1 MSRSCW
7 LLVAAL
13 VVSAC
18 SDPSYQYDAGSPDA
32 ASHDASVEQDADA
45 SRAEDAASADAATPN
60 DAAQPPDAASDAAQP
75 VVDSGSPDAG
85 ADAAARDT
93 GTPPSGSVIL
103 DLSAAPPPSSF
114 PVGSWPSQQM
124 RTGKWRFSWTPTFPS
139 NALPVADNSYIVLL
153 QFGGSVSAPE
163 AVWLERQGDVCKAWI
178 TATSS
183 QATLSIRP
191 LVFSAGQTITY
202 EIDAGR
208 GVWTVSGA
216 SSGDGTYQWNTGF
229 GWPDGTLWVGRS
241 NEPGVGLFSGD
252 FSNVESVP

>member
-1 MSRSCW
+1 MSPSCW

-18 SDPSYQYDAGSPDA
+18 SDPSYEYDAGSPDA
-32 ASHDASVEQDADA
+32 ASSDAANNDSSVEKDADT

-60 DAAQPPDAASDAAQP
+60 DAAQPAADHDAAQP
-75 VVDSGSPDAG
+75 IIDSGSPDAG
-85 ADAAARDT
+85 APDAGPQAPA
-93 GTPPSGSVIL
+93 SVIL

-139 NALPVADNSYIVLL
+139 NALPVADNSYIVLF

-178 TATSS
+178 TSTSS
-183 QATLSIRP
+183 QATLDIRP

-208 GVWTVSGA
+208 GLWTVSGA